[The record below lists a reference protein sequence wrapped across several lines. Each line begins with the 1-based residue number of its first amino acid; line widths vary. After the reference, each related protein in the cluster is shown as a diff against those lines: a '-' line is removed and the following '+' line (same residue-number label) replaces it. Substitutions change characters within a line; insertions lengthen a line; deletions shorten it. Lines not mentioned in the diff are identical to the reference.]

1 MLSEL
6 NIEKYRGIDSL
17 KLEDLGRVNVIAGE
31 NNTGKTSILEVIE
44 SLERPND

>member
-17 KLEDLGRVNVIAGE
+17 KLEDLGRVNVIAV
-31 NNTGKTSILEVIE
+31 KIIRAKRVFWRL
-44 SLERPND
+44 

>member
-31 NNTGKTSILEVIE
+31 KIIRAKQVFWRL
-44 SLERPND
+44 